1 LEIAYIAYASIMEQ
15 TGVFEKILCQVE
27 ALQSLGHKVQLIIID
42 SMSASDVSYNVNI
55 NVICNKFAKL
65 GILSRYIFQLFV
77 PNKLEQT
84 LNLIRPDII
93 YFRYPL
99 YLPFIGKVLYETKV
113 PIVMEINGN
122 PLDELQAKKDKL
134 IYFIEKNKGGSLLNV
149 ANGFVGVS
157 KESTRY
163 ALQCIN
169 KNIPHIIIGNGV
181 DCNKIQF
188 LNYYPENN
196 CYNIVYIGNR
206 TVWAGIDR
214 LIIPLT
220 KDKTIKLHLFGK
232 GWEDDPNIKSL
243 INNGQVIN
251 HDYVPSS
258 ELDSLLN
265 VIDVGLG
272 PLACHRKG
280 FREATPLK
288 VRRYLA
294 HGIPV
299 VIGYNDLDIYNE
311 YEFVLKVPANDDP
324 LDLDRLKS
332 FAKKAQN
339 NNAIRLQARSFAL
352 KNLDYKVKMERLATF
367 LKQIVNKR

>member
-1 LEIAYIAYASIMEQ
+1 MNIAYIAYASIIEQ

-27 ALQSLGHKVQLIIID
+27 ALQSLNHKVHLIIID
-42 SMSASDVSYNVNI
+42 SLSTSDISYNVDMNI
-55 NVICNKFAKL
+55 ICNKFAKL
-65 GILSRYIFQLFV
+65 GVLSRYVFQFFV
-77 PNKLEQT
+77 PNKLNRT
-84 LNLIRPDII
+84 LNLIKPDII

-122 PLDELQAKKDKL
+122 PLDELQAKGERL

-157 KESTRY
+157 EESVRY
-163 ALQCIN
+163 GLQCIN
-169 KNIPHIIIGNGV
+169 KNIPHIVIGNGI

-188 LNYYPENN
+188 LNYYPEYTY
-196 CYNIVYIGNR
+196 YNIVYIGNR

-214 LIIPLT
+214 LINPLT

-232 GWEDDPNIKSL
+232 GWSDDAEIKPL
-243 INNGQVIN
+243 VKNGQVIN
-251 HDYVPSS
+251 HGYIPSN
-258 ELDSLLN
+258 EVDSFLS
-265 VIDVGLG
+265 VIDVGFG
-272 PLACHRKG
+272 PLGLHRMN
-280 FREATPLK
+280 FREASPMK

-299 VIGYNDLDIYNE
+299 VIGYDDADNLDEN
-311 YEFVLKVPANDDP
+311 EFVLKVPANDDP
-324 LDLDRLKS
+324 LDLDRIKR
-332 FAKKAQN
+332 FVIEARN
-339 NNAIRLQARSFAL
+339 NKAIRFQARSFAQ
-352 KNLDYKVKMERLATF
+352 KNMDYKVKIERLATF